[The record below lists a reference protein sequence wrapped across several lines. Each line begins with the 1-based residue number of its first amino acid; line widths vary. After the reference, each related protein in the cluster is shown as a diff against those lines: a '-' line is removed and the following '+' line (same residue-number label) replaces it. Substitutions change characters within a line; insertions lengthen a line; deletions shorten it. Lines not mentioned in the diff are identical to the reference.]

1 MQLHFFSPI
10 LPVITYR
17 SMQWRAHRF
26 KLNCNCTIIIIV
38 LKQLRKCFSRREDG
52 QKVFLICYFLHGYFL
67 CYICGIFKWIK
78 SMICGSSDQNKGFK
92 LSKYVVSYLLTF
104 IIKLH
109 IPDILGNNTW
119 GLNILSGLLFAD
131 RWDKSSR
138 TYMKYMKMFL
148 NLIF

>member
-1 MQLHFFSPI
+1 
-10 LPVITYR
+10 
-17 SMQWRAHRF
+17 
-26 KLNCNCTIIIIV
+26 
-38 LKQLRKCFSRREDG
+38 
-52 QKVFLICYFLHGYFL
+52 
-67 CYICGIFKWIK
+67 
-78 SMICGSSDQNKGFK
+78 MICGSSDQNKGFK

-104 IIKLH
+104 IIELH